1 MSSKAENVSESRTQR
16 GGAVLDAFR
25 ARRAEAERARNRVR
39 ADFDDARIIAALA
52 SAASGWL
59 NPESELRRSTV
70 RELSAATGMHP
81 EMLAA
86 GLEFVFGAVTEAS
99 LRDLV
104 AREARTETHL
114 GPGTLFYAL
123 AGNVPGQSIPPIVA
137 SLLARSVA
145 MIRDSARQ
153 PLLTDAFRESLARL
167 EPDLA
172 AMIVPVAWSSRAPT
186 DDDRALERL
195 VIDAAAR
202 IEISGRDA
210 TVSELATRYTS
221 GSTTRVASHGTRMS
235 AGIIDG
241 VADLD
246 VASERFAVDVVM
258 YEGRGCLTPHALLV
272 EGPRAR
278 ANAFAE
284 RLALD
289 LERLQTKWPRARGSL
304 VEEST
309 RRGFID
315 RAEAASLANV
325 GSVCVGREAAWCIR
339 IGDDDRIGIGPGLRC
354 VTVLPTSSR
363 DATLA
368 VLALATTP
376 LAAIGVA
383 GEDQSGLDELAA
395 SLRPL
400 GVTLICPA
408 GLMQAP
414 PIRWEQDGRRRLE
427 ELLGHGA

>member
-1 MSSKAENVSESRTQR
+1 MSSKAEYLSESRAQR
-16 GGAVLDAFR
+16 GGAVLDVFR
-25 ARRAEAERARNRVR
+25 ARRAVAERARSRVR

-81 EMLAA
+81 DMLAA

-104 AREARTETHL
+104 AREARTETRL

-145 MIRDSARQ
+145 MIRDSERQ
-153 PLLTDAFRESLARL
+153 PLLTNAFCESLARL

-186 DDDRALERL
+186 DDDRALEHL

-210 TVSELATRYTS
+210 TVSELATRYAS
-221 GSTTRVASHGTRMS
+221 GSTTRVANHGTRMS
-235 AGIIDG
+235 VGIVDG
-241 VADLD
+241 AADLD
-246 VASERFAVDVVM
+246 AASEGFAVDVVM

-272 EGPRAR
+272 EGPRNRAR
-278 ANAFAE
+278 AFAE
-284 RLALD
+284 RLALH

-309 RRGFID
+309 RRAFID
-315 RAEAASLANV
+315 RAEAASLADV
-325 GSVCVGREAAWCIR
+325 GSVYVGREAAWCIR
-339 IGDDDRIGIGPGLRC
+339 IGDDRIGLGPGLRC
-354 VTVLPTSSR
+354 VGVLPTPSR

-376 LAAIGVA
+376 LAAIGLA
-383 GEDQSGLDELAA
+383 GGDRSGLDELAA
-395 SLRPL
+395 LLRPM
-400 GVTLICPA
+400 GVTLVCPA
-408 GLMQAP
+408 GCMQAP

-427 ELLGHGA
+427 NLLEHGA